1 MANIRDAKY
10 DLGLD
15 MTVDDQK
22 KIGKFTNLHYK
33 QSLYEQKIKMLK
45 ESISNIDS
53 SIDEAS
59 LVFDPNDVMLGIGT
73 CLPRNSCAQEHVPVG
88 EEHTIK
94 QLSPFYAPSD
104 CFFSVDT
111 EYVEESLEQARNE
124 EIKNLSKLELEYK
137 NLVSEKKKLKT
148 ELYAKFGN
156 RIDLN

>member
-59 LVFDPNDVMLGIGT
+59 LVFDPNDVMLGIG
-73 CLPRNSCAQEHVPVG
+73 
-88 EEHTIK
+88 
-94 QLSPFYAPSD
+94 D

>member
-45 ESISNIDS
+45 ETISNIDS

-73 CLPRNSCAQEHVPVG
+73 CLPRN
-88 EEHTIK
+88 
-94 QLSPFYAPSD
+94 SD